1 MTTKRIRLGA
11 AGIGLVLF
19 AAVVVSG
26 AQAPAQKK
34 AGSDANQAAASPDH
48 AGAYYHY
55 MLAQRYKDLAGIYNR
70 SDYVERAI
78 TEYQK
83 AIADDPGSLFLRVQ
97 LAELYWRA
105 SRIQDAVKEVQAVL
119 KENPDDVQAHRLLAR
134 VYLSS
139 LGKIGRAHV

>member
-1 MTTKRIRLGA
+1 MITKRMRLGA
-11 AGIGLVLF
+11 AGIGLVLW
-19 AAVVVSG
+19 AVVGVSG
-26 AQAPAQKK
+26 AQAPAQNK
-34 AGSDANQAAASPDH
+34 AGSDPSQAAAGPDQ

-78 TEYQK
+78 TEFQK
-83 AIADDPGSLFLRVQ
+83 AIADDPGSVFLRVQ

-119 KENPDDVQAHRLLAR
+119 KENPDDVEAHRLL
-134 VYLSS
+134 
-139 LGKIGRAHV
+139 